1 MTLLSRISGIIFL
14 CALNTIA
21 SADVKLNG
29 VAVHTQLSQ
38 EQFVAA
44 VFAET
49 PTDSARSLLLA
60 EEDKAMEIRVV
71 ADTLYARRFKRMW
84 IEGIAINAGGAE
96 MEKHAQHLAEFSN
109 LLRIN
114 LKAGDVIRIER
125 ENGRGTNIAVNGVAL
140 GTVSSDQFF
149 DLLLRTWVGPVPLSS
164 QFKERLLANGNI
176 ADDLRER
183 FNAVRPSQQRVNAI
197 ADAVRNSQQ
206 RASQPE
212 QEQQTAQTQPSE
224 QPIAATAPPAP
235 RSQPSE
241 AAATR
246 PEPKPTRPETRP
258 TPAPEVAEPE
268 EVTPETE
275 EPLFA
280 DEDIFSDEEEDIT
293 VTAEGLLA
301 EQLYI
306 SKLTKWTG
314 GFVSYPRTA
323 LRNNLQ
329 GTVRIMVSLKRN
341 GKLHD
346 VRLLE
351 KSEHDALNRAAVSAV
366 KAANPFPAVPDNIDG
381 ETFVFTVPVVFRLQ

>member
-14 CALNTIA
+14 CALNAIA
-21 SADVKLNG
+21 SAEVKLNG

-49 PTDSARSLLLA
+49 PTNSARSLLLA
-60 EEDKAMEIRVV
+60 EEDKAMEVRVV
-71 ADTLYARRFKRMW
+71 TDTLYARRFKRMW

-96 MEKHAQHLAEFSN
+96 MQKHAQHLAEFSN
-109 LLRIN
+109 MLRIN

-125 ENGRGTNIAVNGVAL
+125 KHGRGTNIAVNGVAL
-140 GTVSSDQFF
+140 GTVDSDEFF

-176 ADDLRER
+176 ADDLHQR
-183 FNAVRPSQQRVNAI
+183 FNAVRPTQQRVNAI
-197 ADAVRNSQQ
+197 ADALRNIQQ
-206 RASQPE
+206 RASKPE
-212 QEQQTAQTQPSE
+212 QEQQAAQTQPSE
-224 QPIAATAPPAP
+224 DQVAEAAPQQP
-235 RSQPSE
+235 RQQPSE
-241 AAATR
+241 TAAPR
-246 PEPKPTRPETRP
+246 PEPKPKQPRP
-258 TPAPEVAEPE
+258 TPAPEIAEPKAPTE
-268 EVTPETE
+268 PEVE

-314 GFVSYPRTA
+314 GFVSYPRSA

-329 GTVRIMVSLKRN
+329 GTVRIMVSIKRN

-346 VRLLE
+346 VRVLE

-366 KAANPFPAVPDNIDG
+366 KAANPFPAVPDDIDG
-381 ETFVFTVPVVFRLQ
+381 DTFVFTVPVVFRLQ